1 MRLDPVS
8 DKVLEATG
16 ALRGYS
22 PAQILKA
29 LNSEKASGSLI
40 VETEGHRLT
49 AALRDGQPFFA
60 LSTDPED
67 RLGNLLIRENL
78 VTLAELTT
86 AIEQMLKGQQRLG
99 DVLVG
104 DGILSESI
112 LGEALRAQAREILH
126 RMLAPG
132 NDRRTSLQGEVTN
145 EDIGFTVPVNALI
158 RGALIRSGAF
168 HRILEGIGGPNS
180 TFAPAGAFTAEVG
193 SAGFTDAEQETVA
206 LFEKPIGLRQL
217 CSRSPL
223 TNFQACRLAWI
234 LLTIRAV
241 TQLE

>member
-8 DKVLEATG
+8 DRVLDATG
-16 ALRGYS
+16 VLRGAS

-29 LNSEKASGSLI
+29 LDSEKASGSLI
-40 VETEGHRLT
+40 VETQGHRLT

-78 VTLAELTT
+78 VTLAELTQ
-86 AIEQMLKGQQRLG
+86 AKEQMLKRQQRLG
-99 DVLVG
+99 DVLTA

-112 LGEALRAQAREILH
+112 LGKALRAQAREILH

-132 NDRRTSLQGEVTN
+132 SDRHASLRGEVAY

-158 RGALIRSGAF
+158 RGALIRSGAM
-168 HRILEGIGGPNS
+168 HRILAEIGGPNAR
-180 TFAPAGAFTAEVG
+180 FAPAPAFAAEVG
-193 SAGFTDAEQETVA
+193 NARFSDAEYDTVA
-206 LFEKPIGLRQL
+206 LFGKPIGLRQL
-217 CSRSPL
+217 CARSPL
-223 TNFQACRLAWI
+223 TDFQVCRLAWI

-241 TQLE
+241 TRLD